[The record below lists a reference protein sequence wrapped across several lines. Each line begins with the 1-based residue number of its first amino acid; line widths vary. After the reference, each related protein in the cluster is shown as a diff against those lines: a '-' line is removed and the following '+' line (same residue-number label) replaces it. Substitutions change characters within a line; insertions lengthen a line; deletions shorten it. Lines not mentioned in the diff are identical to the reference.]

1 MNSFLVI
8 ASLLVFNPFWIKFRM
23 NLIFIFVSSSN
34 AAVRTI
40 RPIKKGEEL
49 LDNYGYHYAVMNK
62 GDRQKSL

>member
-1 MNSFLVI
+1 MNR
-8 ASLLVFNPFWIKFRM
+8 A
-23 NLIFIFVSSSN
+23 N

-49 LDNYGYHYAVMNK
+49 LDNYGYHYAVTNK